1 MSGNEAVAPTRWRR
15 KPVVVEAMRLDGS
28 AQSAAEIQRWIES
41 NGGHATIWQLA
52 DDDWYV
58 EFQTPEVVFGN
69 VDRGC
74 WLIRDAQGAFR
85 VVSPTVFAATYESAD
100 VWAGDADK
108 IEETWEAYVEARTVA
123 DNAYAV
129 WYEALGKWGDA
140 RRAGLPKV
148 EAIFEAG
155 ERKERWRVAEE
166 ALAAAKEAHMAA
178 VGVTRWEDA
187 LALRGLPPTAERGE
201 TP

>member
-15 KPVVVEAMRLDGS
+15 KPVVVEAMRLDGTIES
-28 AQSAAEIQRWIES
+28 GDAILRWIEA
-41 NGGHATIWQLA
+41 NGGEASYGFRDVDGWDMDIVTPGVVMTA
-52 DDDWYV
+52 SPGDWIV
-58 EFQTPEVVFGN
+58 MDAPG
-69 VDRGC
+69 GC
-74 WLIRDAQGAFR
+74 WVVDPDA
-85 VVSPTVFAATYESAD
+85 FAAIYESAN

-108 IEETWEAYVEARTVA
+108 IEETWDACVKARTVA